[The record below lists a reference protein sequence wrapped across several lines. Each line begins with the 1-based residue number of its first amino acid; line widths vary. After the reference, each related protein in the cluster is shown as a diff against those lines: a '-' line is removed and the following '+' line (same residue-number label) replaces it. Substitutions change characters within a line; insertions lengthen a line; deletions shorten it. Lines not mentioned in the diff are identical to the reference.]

1 MAYRVKKHLY
11 NDKLT
16 VEENLLLDK
25 LYELKMS
32 GMAEVLEK
40 QFMDPNADLE
50 KFELRIA
57 EVINGEYD
65 ARQTR
70 KFNKLKRKAT
80 LKYPNADFDDRIY
93 EPDRLL
99 DTHTIELL
107 SECKWIDEPRN
118 LLITGS
124 TGAGKSYLANAL
136 CISALRQMRTV
147 KYIRANALI
156 NECLKWGAKEDPEE
170 YVNYLNE
177 LADYD
182 LLVIDDFGLMTLDI
196 EKCRNLFEVLESRDS
211 RRSTVIVSQLPV
223 ENWWDLFGDNTY
235 ADACLSRVTHKAH
248 RLECN
253 GKDMRK
259 DS

>member
-93 EPDRLL
+93 GKRSITEC
-99 DTHTIELL
+99 LL
-107 SECKWIDEPRN
+107 SK
-118 LLITGS
+118 
-124 TGAGKSYLANAL
+124 
-136 CISALRQMRTV
+136 
-147 KYIRANALI
+147 
-156 NECLKWGAKEDPEE
+156 DP
-170 YVNYLNE
+170 
-177 LADYD
+177 A
-182 LLVIDDFGLMTLDI
+182 
-196 EKCRNLFEVLESRDS
+196 
-211 RRSTVIVSQLPV
+211 
-223 ENWWDLFGDNTY
+223 
-235 ADACLSRVTHKAH
+235 
-248 RLECN
+248 
-253 GKDMRK
+253 
-259 DS
+259 